1 MRLCGRV
8 RASVRVRARVE
19 LALSSA
25 LRRAHFSALSVASV
39 LAFSAS
45 PRAAV
50 TPRCSAACFASCAL
64 SRSRS
69 TTFSA
74 SARSRAAQA
83 LRCACAWLGF
93 GRELG

>member
-1 MRLCGRV
+1 MRLCGR
-8 RASVRVRARVE
+8 ARVGVSVSVSR
-19 LALSSA
+19 ALSSA